1 MNKPVDDRN
10 KIFRIAVRKFGP
22 FESAIP
28 KQWQSFNVEAKTG
41 LQLEAVALDLEPL
54 HRQLFSEFGL
64 ATGSYDLAMIST
76 DWLAEA
82 NASLSL
88 VDLSPYLASSPP
100 EGYPDAWSESLLRLQ
115 RFGDCVLGL
124 PFHDGPECLIYRRD
138 LFEDEA
144 EQSRFQEH
152 FGTPL
157 TVPRTWDEFRR
168 VARFFT
174 RPDQKLYG
182 TVFAGYP
189 DGHNTV
195 YDFCLQLWSLGGEL
209 FDANRRMLLDTPQ
222 ACDALEYYRSI
233 FHDESAIHP
242 GSVTFDSVR
251 SGMAFAAGEVAM
263 MVNWFGFAAMSET
276 IEESRVK
283 GNTAIAAIPSKNGSG
298 ISLNAY
304 WIMGIPAG
312 CPHREVA
319 WKFLAHCA
327 SPEMDKLL
335 TLEGGIG
342 CRKSTWCDK
351 QVNAVIP
358 YYQLLEKI
366 HEKARD
372 LPRMT
377 NWSSVAAVID
387 RMMLDVI
394 QTEEPIAAI
403 TARAKSLARSVEDGG
418 TAQS

>member
-1 MNKPVDDRN
+1 MNRPGDDRN
-10 KIFRIAVRKFGP
+10 KTFRIAVRKFSP

-28 KQWQSFNVEAKTG
+28 KQWQSFDAEAKTG
-41 LQLEAVALDLEPL
+41 LQLEPVALDLEPL

-82 NASLSL
+82 NASLAL

-115 RFGDCVLGL
+115 RFGDRVLGL

-144 EQSRFQEH
+144 EQSRFREH
-152 FGTPL
+152 FGEPL

-174 RPDQKLYG
+174 RPDQELYG

-209 FDANRRMLLDTPQ
+209 FDANGRMLLDTPQ

-276 IEESRVK
+276 IEESR
-283 GNTAIAAIPSKNGSG
+283 
-298 ISLNAY
+298 
-304 WIMGIPAG
+304 
-312 CPHREVA
+312 
-319 WKFLAHCA
+319 
-327 SPEMDKLL
+327 
-335 TLEGGIG
+335 GG
-342 CRKSTWCDK
+342 
-351 QVNAVIP
+351 
-358 YYQLLEKI
+358 
-366 HEKARD
+366 
-372 LPRMT
+372 
-377 NWSSVAAVID
+377 
-387 RMMLDVI
+387 
-394 QTEEPIAAI
+394 
-403 TARAKSLARSVEDGG
+403 
-418 TAQS
+418 